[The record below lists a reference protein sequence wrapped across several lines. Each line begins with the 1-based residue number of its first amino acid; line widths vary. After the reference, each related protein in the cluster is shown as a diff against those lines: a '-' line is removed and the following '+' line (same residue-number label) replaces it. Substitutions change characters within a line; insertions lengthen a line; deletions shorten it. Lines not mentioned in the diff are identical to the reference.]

1 MEHRWI
7 SAPLG
12 FSRTSRR
19 AVRGWPWLGLAA
31 GGGCSTGSRSV
42 SKPGV
47 GLKNGR
53 GGDVTSTSPCSV
65 SLQILTVSG
74 PPEGGTRVT
83 IRGVNL
89 GLDFSEIAQG
99 VQVAGAVHAPAR
111 ALRRG
116 RAVSDPSPV
125 PTAGPRGWAPC
136 RASSLTSS
144 QRSGGQKL
152 TQSPGSCRKG
162 SWRWTWEG
170 IPAHSRTFPHTGL
183 SPRGL
188 SNPLSFH

>member
-1 MEHRWI
+1 MALP
-7 SAPLG
+7 SPLG
-12 FSRTSRR
+12 QLRDLGVLSWSMAQMDFSTLGLLRTSRR
-19 AVRGWPWLGLAA
+19 AVRGWPWLGLAAGA

-53 GGDVTSTSPCSV
+53 GGDVTSTSLCSV

-99 VQVAGAVHAPAR
+99 VQVAGVQC
-111 ALRRG
+111 
-116 RAVSDPSPV
+116 
-125 PTAGPRGWAPC
+125 T
-136 RASSLTSS
+136 
-144 QRSGGQKL
+144 
-152 TQSPGSCRKG
+152 
-162 SWRWTWEG
+162 
-170 IPAHSRTFPHTGL
+170 
-183 SPRGL
+183 
-188 SNPLSFH
+188 PLPEHYIVAEQ